1 MASEAETV
9 LGAAKVLPGLGLG
22 SGAVIVELQ
31 PVAETVIDSGA
42 VTVLLI
48 NQYLTVKLLLI
59 SLSTSLG
66 HSSQLVI

>member
-22 SGAVIVELQ
+22 NGAVIVELQ

-59 SLSTSLG
+59 SLSTS
-66 HSSQLVI
+66 

>member
-31 PVAETVIDSGA
+31 PVAEIVIDSGA

-59 SLSTSLG
+59 SLSTS
-66 HSSQLVI
+66 